1 MRVLL
6 TGIAGFIG
14 SHFAERLLA
23 SGHDVVGLDN
33 FDAFYPRSLKEKNLS
48 AIRDRA
54 RVIEGDL
61 LDVELVERTV
71 SEVKPDVV
79 VHLAALA
86 GVRPSINEPARY
98 QSVNVVGTTHLVE
111 AMVKNDVGRLVFA
124 SSSSVYG
131 DNTEVPYLE
140 SHRVDLPASPYAS
153 SKRACELLLRT
164 YHRVHGLSSCSLRFF
179 TVYGPRQ
186 RPEMAIHKF
195 CRRVIDDEPIPM
207 FGDGESS
214 RDYTYIDDIVDGM
227 EGALDHAHE
236 GFSIYN
242 LGGTSPVKLSE
253 LIALIGRAVGRVPK
267 IEELPMQPGDVMH
280 TWADVTA
287 AQRDFGYN
295 PRVALDEGLERFV
308 AWLRQ
313 QPNEEKTA

>member
-14 SHFAERLLA
+14 SHFGERLLA

-33 FDAFYPRSLKEKNLS
+33 FDDFYPRALKEDNLTG
-48 AIRDRA
+48 IRGHA
-54 RVIEGDL
+54 NVIEGDL
-61 LDVELVERTV
+61 LDADLIDRILREH
-71 SEVKPDVV
+71 KPEAV

-86 GVRPSINEPARY
+86 GVRPSIAAPARY
-98 QSVNVVGTTHLVE
+98 QAVNVVGTTHLVE
-111 AMVKNDVGRLVFA
+111 GMVRHGIGRLVFA

-131 DNTEVPYLE
+131 DNTEVPYRE
-140 SHRVDLPASPYAS
+140 DQRVDLPASPYAA

-195 CRRVIDDEPIPM
+195 CRKALDDEPIPM

-214 RDYTYIDDIVDGM
+214 RDYTYIDDIIDGM
-227 EGALDHAHE
+227 AGALERAPD
-236 GFSIYN
+236 GFTLYN
-242 LGGTSPVKLSE
+242 LGGTQPVTLR
-253 LIALIGRAVGRVPK
+253 ALVGAIGRALSKEPR
-267 IEELPMQPGDVMH
+267 IEQLPMQPGDVMH
-280 TWADVTA
+280 TWADVSA
-287 AQRDFGYN
+287 AARDLGYN
-295 PRVALDEGLERFV
+295 PRVGLAEGLARFV
-308 AWLRQ
+308 TWLEA
-313 QPNEEKTA
+313 QPQRKEDE